1 MFDLGFLR
9 NMKNSLE
16 PVTFSKYP
24 RLKKIK
30 LYVKKILKKEI
41 NIKKENIIIWKSFI
55 KIDEISFTGR
65 NPPEEIIVIARFSE
79 LNDLIPRMFRI
90 IKIDIVKP
98 EYNRRILID
107 CFKISAEL
115 KDKKLVKD
123 FFKLSS

>member
-1 MFDLGFLR
+1 M
-9 NMKNSLE
+9 
-16 PVTFSKYP
+16 
-24 RLKKIK
+24 
-30 LYVKKILKKEI
+30 YVKKILKKEI

-90 IKIDIVKP
+90 IKIDIVNP
-98 EYNRRILID
+98 EYSKRILID
-107 CFKISAEL
+107 CFKISDEL